1 MALRP
6 VSVSQLN
13 EYISRVLQT
22 DPLLGNISVKGEI
35 SNLKYHSTGHVYF
48 SMKDE
53 QSKINCFLPASYAER
68 LKIDLVDGMEII
80 VSGYINV
87 YKRVE
92 HTHCSLE
99 ILKFQEKEIWR
110 LLSQG

>member
-80 VSGYINV
+80 VSVTKVIMAKN
-87 YKRVE
+87 
-92 HTHCSLE
+92 
-99 ILKFQEKEIWR
+99 
-110 LLSQG
+110 